1 MIHDFVNEDR
11 KTICFFKHN
20 KYEYM
25 NNNFTLDQFVLS
37 LPGYHLLTEKQ
48 MENTSRLIGIS
59 KKFCEKGK
67 INVTDREVESNRSI
81 ILESGH
87 QPNFFP
93 YPGIWKKVFCL
104 NRIQNEL
111 TRQGHPSI
119 AFFGFADQNIST
131 ARILSKNQIP
141 VLNKEGLL
149 KIGFKIHDA
158 DKFKSFNL
166 IGKPSPELWQNEIK
180 KIEKHYSD
188 TFKKARMDGIPG
200 KKQLDQVLEILW
212 KSYELAENFAELN
225 AFIIAKISN
234 ELLDVKVCFFIYSD
248 MHHERFFLEESTR
261 ILQNLPQF
269 NKSYN
274 FVIEQKKL
282 DIPLVKTDRLP
293 FWYECDCGVKI
304 DIFLNDSSAS
314 ALKCPVC
321 YKEYYLDFGENFEN
335 LSRYYDKM
343 DFNAVSRNIA
353 MAHGLGDSLFLSG
366 AGGSLQYGQISDQI
380 SDELGF
386 HRPMIFAWRS
396 RDYYLGMAH
405 SSAVHEI
412 MKQFS
417 LTSEDILTSALNPK
431 IRDTFV
437 RIAEKIH
444 ESKSSD
450 NQKELKYWSG
460 VNNNAKS
467 QIFLVKNVLSTIP
480 SFIDLLVN
488 LKPEKITY
496 AWNLALEHAEIQ
508 KLNDVYQIRYD
519 IDYHTD
525 LLSDIPSDVLSVF
538 YENIKRIEVE

>member
-1 MIHDFVNEDR
+1 
-11 KTICFFKHN
+11 
-20 KYEYM
+20 M

-59 KKFCEKGK
+59 KKFCDKGK
-67 INVTDREVESNRSI
+67 IGVTDREVESNRSI

-111 TRQGHPSI
+111 TGQGHPSI
-119 AFFGFADQNIST
+119 AFFGLADQNIST

-141 VLNKEGLL
+141 VLNKEGLI
-149 KIGFKIHDA
+149 KIGFKINDSE
-158 DKFKSFNL
+158 KFKSFNF
-166 IGKPSPELWQNEIK
+166 IRKPSHELWQNEIN

-188 TFKKARMDGIPG
+188 IFKKTRTDGIPG

-225 AFIIAKISN
+225 AFIIAKICH
-234 ELLDVKVCFFIYSD
+234 ELLDVNVCFFLYSD
-248 MHHERFFLEESTR
+248 MHHEQFFLEESTR

-269 NKSYN
+269 NESYN
-274 FVIEQKKL
+274 LLIEQKKL
-282 DIPLVKTDRLP
+282 DIPPVKAGRLP

-304 DIFLNDSSAS
+304 DIFLNDSTAS

-321 YKEYYLDFGENFEN
+321 NKEYYLDFGENFEN
-335 LSRYYDKM
+335 LARYYEKM

-353 MAHGLGDSLFLSG
+353 MANGLGDSLFLSG

-386 HRPMIFAWRS
+386 HKPVIFAWRS
-396 RDYYLGMAH
+396 RDYYIGMAH
-405 SSAVHEI
+405 SAAVHEI

-417 LTSEDILTSALNPK
+417 LSTKDILTSALNQK
-431 IRDTFV
+431 IKDSFI

-444 ESKSSD
+444 GSKSSD

-467 QIFLVKNVLSTIP
+467 QIFMAKNVFSTIP
-480 SFIDLLVN
+480 SFIDLLAN
-488 LKPEKITY
+488 IKTEKITY
-496 AWNLALEHAEIQ
+496 TWNLALENAEIQ
-508 KLNDVYQIRYD
+508 KMNEVYQIRQD
-519 IDYHTD
+519 INYHTD

-538 YENIKRIEVE
+538 YENIKQIEVE